1 MFSVMKYKIVKC
13 YRALLILTLATEDL
27 LQWCQAHF
35 SRLRIDFYK
44 HSSYTHT
51 VKDQLPS

>member
-13 YRALLILTLATEDL
+13 YRTLLILTLATEDL

-51 VKDQLPS
+51 HS